1 MSEQQLNTE
10 AAADLTR
17 VESLLEDLSKA
28 LTAQQE
34 STEADD
40 TAQII
45 AKGADAIIS
54 QNAELVET
62 LTKSLNDMAARL
74 EAIESTLA
82 ALPALEEQITKGL
95 SDIANAP
102 LPSKAVTAEAEDAPA
117 EAPAAEA
124 TVVSKADVLSKALT
138 QLQTAE
144 GDRKVQ
150 LLRAVAHLDSNFNP
164 ASVAADF
171 NL

>member
-1 MSEQQLNTE
+1 MSEQQLNQD

-62 LTKSLNDMAARL
+62 LTKSIDAMAARL
-74 EAIESTLA
+74 EAIES
-82 ALPALEEQITKGL
+82 ALTAIPAIQEQITKGL

-102 LPSKAVTAEAEDAPA
+102 LPSKAVTAEAEETPA
-117 EAPAAEA
+117 EAKVETPAV
-124 TVVSKADVLSKALT
+124 TKADVLSKALD
-138 QLQTAE
+138 QLQSAQ

>member
-1 MSEQQLNTE
+1 MSEQQHE
-10 AAADLTR
+10 AAADLSS

-28 LTAQQE
+28 LTTPE
-34 STEADD
+34 PVHHTEE

-45 AKGADAIIS
+45 AKGADAIIL
-54 QNAELVET
+54 QNEQMVET
-62 LTKSLNDMAARL
+62 VCKGLHDILDRL
-74 EAIESTLA
+74 ERVEDALTAIPDIHDNIL
-82 ALPALEEQITKGL
+82 KGL
-95 SDIANAP
+95 SDIKNAP
-102 LPSKAVTAEAEDAPA
+102 LPSKAVTAEAEEAPA
-117 EAPAAEA
+117 EVQEDAP
-124 TVVSKADVLSKALT
+124 VVTKDEVLSKALN

>member
-1 MSEQQLNTE
+1 MSEQQLNPE

-28 LTAQQE
+28 LTEQRETAD
-34 STEADD
+34 ADD
-40 TAQII
+40 TAQIL
-45 AKGADAIIS
+45 AKGADAIIT

-62 LTKSLNDMAARL
+62 LTKSLDAVVSRL
-74 EAIESTLA
+74 DAIESTLA
-82 ALPALEEQITKGL
+82 ALPALQEQITKGL
-95 SDIANAP
+95 NDIANAP
-102 LPSKAVTAEAEDAPA
+102 LPSKAVTAEAEEAPA
-117 EAPAAEA
+117 EVKIETPAV
-124 TVVSKADVLSKALT
+124 TKADVLSKALD

-171 NL
+171 NI

>member
-1 MSEQQLNTE
+1 MSEQQLNQE

-45 AKGADAIIS
+45 AKGADAIINRNE
-54 QNAELVET
+54 QMVET
-62 LTKSLNDMAARL
+62 LCKGLNDILDRL
-74 EAIESTLA
+74 ET
-82 ALPALEEQITKGL
+82 LEESLTARDQVIHDQITKGL

-102 LPSKAVTAEAEDAPA
+102 LPSKAVTAEAEESPA
-117 EAPAAEA
+117 DAPAAEVIV
-124 TVVSKADVLSKALT
+124 TKDDVLSKALT
-138 QLQTAE
+138 QLKTAE

>member
-1 MSEQQLNTE
+1 MSEQQLNQE

-28 LTAQQE
+28 FTAQQE
-34 STEADD
+34 STETDD

-45 AKGADAIIS
+45 AKGADAIIT

-62 LTKSLNDMAARL
+62 LTKSLDTMAARL

-82 ALPALEEQITKGL
+82 SLPAIQEQITKGL

-102 LPSKAVTAEAEDAPA
+102 LPSKAVTAEAEESPA
-117 EAPAAEA
+117 DAPAAEVIV
-124 TVVSKADVLSKALT
+124 TKDDVLSKALT
-138 QLQTAE
+138 QLKTAE

>member
-1 MSEQQLNTE
+1 MSEQLNNE
-10 AAADLTR
+10 AADLTR

-34 STEADD
+34 STEADE

-45 AKGADAIIS
+45 AKGADAIIV
-54 QNAELVET
+54 QNEQMVET
-62 LTKSLNDMAARL
+62 LCKGLNDILDRL
-74 EAIESTLA
+74 ESVEA
-82 ALPALEEQITKGL
+82 ALTAIPAIQEEITKGL

-102 LPSKAVTAEAEDAPA
+102 LPSKAITVE
-117 EAPAAEA
+117 AAESPVEA
-124 TVVSKADVLSKALT
+124 AVETTTVTKDEVLSKALN
-138 QLQTAE
+138 QLQGAE

>member
-1 MSEQQLNTE
+1 MSEQQLNQE
-10 AAADLTR
+10 AATDLTR

-45 AKGADAIIS
+45 AKGADAIIV
-54 QNAELVET
+54 QNKQMVET
-62 LTKSLNDMAARL
+62 LCKGLNDILARL
-74 EAIESTLA
+74 EAIESTMSTI
-82 ALPALEEQITKGL
+82 PALEEQITKGL

-102 LPSKAVTAEAEDAPA
+102 LPSKAVTSEAQESPVDAAVETTTVTKAE
-117 EAPAAEA
+117 
-124 TVVSKADVLSKALT
+124 VLSKALD
-138 QLQTAE
+138 QLQGAE

>member
-1 MSEQQLNTE
+1 MSEQLNTE
-10 AAADLTR
+10 AADLTR

-45 AKGADAIIS
+45 AKGADAIIV
-54 QNAELVET
+54 QNEQMVET
-62 LTKSLNDMAARL
+62 LCKGLNDILDRL
-74 EAIESTLA
+74 ESVEDALTAIPTLQ
-82 ALPALEEQITKGL
+82 EQVTKGL
-95 SDIANAP
+95 FDIANAP
-102 LPSKAVTAEAEDAPA
+102 LTAKAITSE
-117 EAPAAEA
+117 AAESPA
-124 TVVSKADVLSKALT
+124 DAVVDTTVVTKDEVLSKALD
-138 QLQTAE
+138 QLQGAE

-164 ASVAADF
+164 ARVAADF

>member
-28 LTAQQE
+28 FNEQRETAD
-34 STEADD
+34 ADD

-45 AKGADAIIS
+45 AKGADAIIT

-62 LTKSLNDMAARL
+62 LTKSIAALGERM

-82 ALPALEEQITKGL
+82 ANINELQEQMAKGL

-102 LPSKAVTAEAEDAPA
+102 LPAKAVTAEAEESPA
-117 EAPAAEA
+117 EVRAETPAVTKE
-124 TVVSKADVLSKALT
+124 DVLSKALD

>member
-1 MSEQQLNTE
+1 MSEQLNTE
-10 AAADLTR
+10 AADLTR

-34 STEADD
+34 STDADD

-45 AKGADAIIS
+45 AKGADAIIM
-54 QNAELVET
+54 QNEQMVQTLVKGLNDILDRLETVET
-62 LTKSLNDMAARL
+62 VLSDNIAVQ
-74 EAIESTLA
+74 
-82 ALPALEEQITKGL
+82 EQITKGL
-95 SDIANAP
+95 SDIASAP
-102 LPSKAVTAEAEDAPA
+102 LASKAITVE
-117 EAPAAEA
+117 AAESPVDA
-124 TVVSKADVLSKALT
+124 VAETTVVTKAEVLSKALD
-138 QLQTAE
+138 QLQGAE

>member
-28 LTAQQE
+28 LTEQRETA
-34 STEADD
+34 EADD

-45 AKGADAIIS
+45 AKGADAIIT

-62 LTKSLNDMAARL
+62 LTKSIAALGERM
-74 EAIESTLA
+74 EAIEATLTA
-82 ALPALEEQITKGL
+82 IPALQEQITKGL
-95 SDIANAP
+95 NDIANAP
-102 LPSKAVTAEAEDAPA
+102 LPAKAVTAEAEESPA
-117 EAPAAEA
+117 DVKAETPAV
-124 TVVSKADVLSKALT
+124 TKADVLSKALD